1 MRHILNTHTEPDPVR
16 VGRLWLF
23 PDGTT
28 LPVVR
33 GGDGEDDDDDK
44 DKDDDPV
51 KLTNKQLNDL
61 IAERVRKAKGSAQKD
76 LLAKLGIED
85 VDAAKTALDDHRKNQ
100 DKSKT
105 DLERATSE
113 ATTEKQKREAAEA
126 TVAEVKL
133 TTRIEKALIKA
144 GQTVT
149 AAERCR
155 RLVDLGTDASD
166 EDIAAEIESLKKETP
181 ALFSAPANDDDD
193 GKPKGKPNVP
203 PPGRPPAQNPPKGSP
218 QEVARNLLH
227 QRHPKLKNKN
237 N

>member
-1 MRHILNTHTEPDPVR
+1 MRHNLINPTEPDPVR

-33 GGDGEDDDDDK
+33 GGDGDDDENDEDK
-44 DKDDDPV
+44 DGEPIKMSR
-51 KLTNKQLNDL
+51 KELNEM
-61 IAERVRKAKGSAQKD
+61 IAERIRKAQGSAKKD
-76 LLAKLGIED
+76 LLKQLGIED
-85 VDAAKTALDDHRKNQ
+85 VDAAKTALDDYRKIQ
-100 DKSKT
+100 DQSKT
-105 DLERATSE
+105 DLDRVTTE

-155 RLVDLGTDASD
+155 KLIDLTSDAS
-166 EDIAAEIESLKKETP
+166 EDDIKAEIEALKKDTP
-181 ALFSAPANDDDD
+181 ALFSAPEGEGE
-193 GKPKGKPNVP
+193 GKPPAGKPNVP
-203 PPGRPPAQNPPKGSP
+203 PPGRPPAQPAPKNSP
-218 QEVARNLLH
+218 QEAARNLLH
-227 QRHPKLKNKN
+227 QRHPKTKKN
-237 N
+237 